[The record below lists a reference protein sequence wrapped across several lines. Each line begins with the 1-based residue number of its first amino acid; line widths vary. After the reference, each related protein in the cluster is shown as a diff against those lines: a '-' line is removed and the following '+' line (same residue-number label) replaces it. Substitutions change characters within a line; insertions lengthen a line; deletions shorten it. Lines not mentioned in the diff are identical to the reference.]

1 MSLALMHK
9 IAANSDIQKRTYE
22 YSLWFCNHSVNLHE
36 IFLHRTN
43 SKSLYLGGI
52 YIFFSYLSRLS
63 VGFLLFSA
71 PMCISLTFCNPECR
85 RKNSS
90 AKSKQGKIEDMHSWR
105 CFPLGAI
112 HKWRHQF
119 FLIFD
124 PSLPYISTYVL
135 LWVINFSLMISFI
148 IYGRPLRMQ
157 ATFFV
162 LVQASFVTKIH
173 NMMTWSRKL
182 QRKYLI
188 RADEKTCS

>member
-1 MSLALMHK
+1 MCQTWDNSQLLRRVLWISAELTIVSSLKHK
-9 IAANSDIQKRTYE
+9 NTQPLYIFNRVRVLHLDRLKEGTWLHSFG
-22 YSLWFCNHSVNLHE
+22 FCNHSVNLHE

-52 YIFFSYLSRLS
+52 YIFFHTFQ
-63 VGFLLFSA
+63 GFLWAFYFFSV

-124 PSLPYISTYVL
+124 PSLPYISTYVHCK
-135 LWVINFSLMISFI
+135 IFS
-148 IYGRPLRMQ
+148 P
-157 ATFFV
+157 
-162 LVQASFVTKIH
+162 
-173 NMMTWSRKL
+173 
-182 QRKYLI
+182 
-188 RADEKTCS
+188 

>member
-112 HKWRHQF
+112 HIQCDKSASAISRGFVGRLRGQILAWGW
-119 FLIFD
+119 FLHI
-124 PSLPYISTYVL
+124 TH
-135 LWVINFSLMISFI
+135 NFKF
-148 IYGRPLRMQ
+148 
-157 ATFFV
+157 
-162 LVQASFVTKIH
+162 
-173 NMMTWSRKL
+173 
-182 QRKYLI
+182 
-188 RADEKTCS
+188 